1 MSDTLLILRH
11 LEDSKTELRD
21 ELCSS
26 VSSLKQATE
35 RQAVKIARNAAA
47 IKDSGW
53 ILRKMHN
60 VKLKPRLKE
69 VVPGEEH

>member
-1 MSDTLLILRH
+1 MLLILRH
-11 LEDSKTELRD
+11 LEDSKTELHD
-21 ELCSS
+21 ELRSS
-26 VSSLKQATE
+26 VSYLKQAIE

>member
-1 MSDTLLILRH
+1 MLLILRH
-11 LEDSKTELRD
+11 LEDSKTELGD
-21 ELCSS
+21 ELRSS
-26 VSSLKQATE
+26 VSSLKQAME
-35 RQAVKIARNAAA
+35 WQAVKIARNAAA

-60 VKLKPRLKE
+60 FKLKPRLKE

>member
-1 MSDTLLILRH
+1 MDTLLILCH

-21 ELCSS
+21 ELRSS
-26 VSSLKQATE
+26 VSSLKQAME
-35 RQAVKIARNAAA
+35 WQAVKIARNAAA

-53 ILRKMHN
+53 ILCKMHN
-60 VKLKPRLKE
+60 VKLKPCLKE